1 MNSTARAR
9 SGLTLRYSKNDV
21 AVLSWSV
28 LLLYADEKSVRFPF
42 QSLAVLAAMYI
53 SSMSFPIDAKRVAR
67 VWVLCRLSRSRAR
80 FHLCVIFIA
89 IATAAATAQ
98 QPMDAGHNMGDM
110 QPVPPPEQLP
120 APIRMTG
127 IGNAHITITASPDV
141 QAWFDQGL
149 NLMHDFWDYESVKAF
164 EQSVRVDPSCAMCWW
179 GLAQA
184 EGFRHSPRQV
194 YGKQALEKAVEL
206 KDHASEPE
214 KLYIE
219 AAQADAAIKS
229 ESRRGAKKQQI
240 AILRE
245 LVSKAPNDIE
255 ARLFLALA
263 LENGYDDNSEPKKG
277 ERQAIAMLEGILR
290 DAPNDSA
297 CNHYWIHAIEP
308 GNHPE
313 RAMQSAALLASLAPT
328 SGHMV
333 HMPGHIYYRV
343 GNYAEAEH
351 WFSASMAADEHYMQ
365 AQQVG
370 PDDDWNYAHNMMYAI
385 ANLLEQGQ
393 LSGANQ
399 LSDHL
404 AAARGQLSASLYIW
418 SARDQMARISRHLPV
433 ALRVGD
439 WDAVVTML
447 NHANL
452 SKDSKAANLRFFA
465 AELTD
470 YAKGMKALDA
480 GDTVAAQEHST
491 SLDAGL
497 KQMKEIQTGFAKG
510 TAASK
515 KETNTNPPME
525 PVAPDA
531 LPEPIMKSLNIASLE
546 LRAGVLVALHK
557 LRSARKL
564 YADAAKQEKT
574 LGYHEPPFYIRPV
587 AETEAAALLK
597 AKDYKGAEAAYEA
610 ALVER
615 PNSGFGLYG
624 LALVKE
630 SSGNAAGAREAYAAF
645 LKAWPKADANLPEV
659 AHAQKIVGADTEAS
673 R

>member
-1 MNSTARAR
+1 MYIAAMHSAFPDPHRGCLDSAFRSSR
-9 SGLTLRYSKNDV
+9 SGL
-21 AVLSWSV
+21 
-28 LLLYADEKSVRFPF
+28 FGIIGF
-42 QSLAVLAAMYI
+42 
-53 SSMSFPIDAKRVAR
+53 
-67 VWVLCRLSRSRAR
+67 
-80 FHLCVIFIA
+80 IFLI
-89 IATAAATAQ
+89 AAASLSAEAQ
-98 QPMDAGHNMGDM
+98 QAMPACHNMADM
-110 QPVPPPEQLP
+110 QLVLPPDQLP
-120 APIRMTG
+120 APVRMTG
-127 IGNAHITITASPDV
+127 IGNAHIAITAGPEA

-149 NLMHDFWDYESVKAF
+149 NLMHDFWDYESTKAF
-164 EQSVRVDPSCAMCWW
+164 EQSVRVDPNCAMCWW

-184 EGFRHSPRQV
+184 EGFRNSQRKV
-194 YGKQALEKAVEL
+194 YGKQALEKAVQL
-206 KDHASEPE
+206 KDHVTEPE

-219 AAQADAAIKS
+219 AAQADAAVKN
-229 ESRRGAKKQQI
+229 ESKRGANQQQI

-263 LENGYDDNSEPKKG
+263 LEDGYNSKGTPKKG
-277 ERQAIAMLEGILR
+277 EQEAIEMLQGILH

-297 CNHYWIHAIEP
+297 TNHYWIHAIEP

-313 RAMQSAALLASLAPT
+313 LAIQSAALLASLAPT

-343 GNYAEAEH
+343 GNYSEAEH

-365 AQQVG
+365 EQHVG
-370 PDDDWNYAHNMMYAI
+370 PDDDWNYVHNMMYAI
-385 ANLLEQGQ
+385 ANLIEQGR
-393 LSGANQ
+393 LEDANA

-418 SARDQMARISRHLPV
+418 SARDQMARISRRLPV

-439 WDAVVTML
+439 WDSVLAL
-447 NHANL
+447 LSESNL
-452 SKDSKAANLRFFA
+452 PKGDKAANLRFFA

-470 YAKGMKALDA
+470 YAKGMKALEA
-480 GDTVAAQEHST
+480 GDAVAAEEHST

-497 KQMKEIQTGFAKG
+497 KQMQEMQTALAKLG
-510 TAASK
+510 TGSK
-515 KETNTNPPME
+515 KADNASAPTE
-525 PVAPDA
+525 PVSPDA
-531 LPEPIMKSLNIASLE
+531 LPDPIMKSLNIASME
-546 LRAGVLVALHK
+546 LQAGVLVAHRK
-557 LRSARKL
+557 LRPAKKL
-564 YADAAKQEKT
+564 YANAAKQEKK

-597 AKDYKGAEAAYEA
+597 AKDYKDAETAYEA

-659 AHAQKIVGADTEAS
+659 THAQRVVGADAQAS
-673 R
+673 SR